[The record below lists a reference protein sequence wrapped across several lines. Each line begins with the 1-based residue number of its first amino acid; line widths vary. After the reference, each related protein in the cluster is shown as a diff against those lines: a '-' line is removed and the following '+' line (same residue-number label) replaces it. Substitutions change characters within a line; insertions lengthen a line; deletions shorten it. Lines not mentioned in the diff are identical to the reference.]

1 VKSIDK
7 AREEVQREFEQALQL
22 ADCAG
27 IHPLAEV
34 ERKLWTALLGLGRA
48 LVLLFLARQAARP
61 RAQEYE
67 HAGHRWRVSGERKSE
82 VGTRFGKVEFRR
94 AVGRDA
100 ERPRLACDLPV
111 DRELELCGG
120 FSLGV
125 VLAITRLCAQLAF
138 GNARATFRETH
149 EWCPSPRAV
158 LRMVD
163 AVGDAA
169 KEFLEQAPAPE
180 DDGEVLVVQV
190 DGRGAPMITPQEHE
204 RRRRPHAPKDGSPHR
219 RRRRQRRRQWPR
231 KRRTSG
237 KKSKNAKVAVV
248 GVLYTLGSTPDGME
262 GPINKRI
269 IATFESHRALFVWLH
284 REACKRGYGTKRTLF
299 LADGAETIWELQQE
313 YFPLAEACIDWCHV
327 VEKLWAVG
335 TCFHEEGSEALKTW
349 VATQTARLRRGSV
362 QPIIDELAA
371 ALARTPKMGPGN
383 KWKRKKL
390 SDTVRYLTE
399 HQGRMPY
406 AELRKDDLDIG
417 TGAAEGAVRNLI
429 AMRLDGPGMR
439 WSRQRSERLLHL
451 RCVLINNQWGDLAQ
465 YIEQQGHLRLPP
477 QPIPTQPHL
486 AKAA

>member
-1 VKSIDK
+1 VRSINK
-7 AREEVQREFEQALQL
+7 AREEVQREFERVLRL
-22 ADCAG
+22 ADIDSRG
-27 IHPLAEV
+27 TLSEV
-34 ERKLWTALLGLGRA
+34 ERELWTVLLSLGRA
-48 LVLLFLARQAARP
+48 LVQLFLARQVARP

-67 HAGHRWRVSGERKSE
+67 HAGRRWRLCGERKSE

-94 AVGRDA
+94 PIGRDA
-100 ERPRLACDLPV
+100 ERPRLTCDLPV
-111 DRELELCGG
+111 DRELELSGG

-138 GNARATFRETH
+138 SNARATFREVH

-169 KEFLEQAPAPE
+169 KAFLEQAPAPE
-180 DDGEVLVVQV
+180 DDGEVLVIQV

-204 RRRRPHAPKDGSPHR
+204 RRCRPHRPKDGDPPRH
-219 RRRRQRRRQWPR
+219 RRRQRRRQWPR

-248 GVLYTLGSTPDGME
+248 GVLYTLRTTPGGME
-262 GPINKRI
+262 GPINKRVS
-269 IATFESHRALFVWLH
+269 ATFESHRALFVWLH

-327 VEKLWAVG
+327 AEKLWAVG
-335 TCFHEEGSEALKTW
+335 TCFHEEGSEALKSW
-349 VATQTARLRRGSV
+349 VAIQTARLRRGSA
-362 QPIIDELAA
+362 QPIIDELAD
-371 ALARTPKMGPGN
+371 ALARTPKVGPGN

-390 SDTVRYLTE
+390 SDTERYLTE
-399 HQGRMPY
+399 HRGRMPY
-406 AELRKDDLDIG
+406 AELRRDDLDIG

-451 RCVLINNQWGDLAQ
+451 RCVLINNQWHEFEQ
-465 YIEQQGHLRLPP
+465 HIENQGRLRLAGR
-477 QPIPTQPHL
+477 PIPTQPHL